1 MDLKATYNKIAKD
14 WFNDHKESDWWNE
27 SADKFLGLIK
37 PGGKVLDVG
46 CGAGLKTKYLL
57 EQGFEPVGIDF
68 SEEMI
73 KLAKEYCP
81 KVQFFVED
89 IRQPLGLGM
98 FDGIFAQAVLL
109 HIPKAEVVKVLQNFY
124 EHLNQP
130 GYLYIVVKEL
140 RPGAKDE
147 QNVVESDYDYEYERF
162 FSFFTMP
169 ELEGYFKQL
178 GLEVVHKAVVTRAD
192 TNWLVVIGKK

>member
-27 SADKFLGLIK
+27 SADIFLNLLK

-57 EQGFEPVGIDF
+57 EQGFDVFGIDF

-73 KLAKEYCP
+73 KLAKEHCP
-81 KVQFFVED
+81 GAHFFVED
-89 IRQPLGLGM
+89 INQPLGLGM

-109 HIPKAEVVKVLQNFY
+109 HIPKAEVMKVLKNLY
-124 EHLNQP
+124 EHLNKP
-130 GYLYIVVKEL
+130 GYLYVVVKEL

-147 QNVVESDYDYEYERF
+147 QNIVESDYNYEYERF

-169 ELEGYFKQL
+169 ELEGYFEQL
-178 GLEVVHKAVVTRAD
+178 GLTVVHEAVFARTD
-192 TNWLVVIGKK
+192 NWLVIIGKK